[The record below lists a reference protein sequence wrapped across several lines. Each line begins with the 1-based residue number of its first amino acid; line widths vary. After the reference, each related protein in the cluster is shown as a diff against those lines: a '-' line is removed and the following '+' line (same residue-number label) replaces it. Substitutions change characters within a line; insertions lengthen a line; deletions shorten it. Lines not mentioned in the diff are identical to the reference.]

1 MSRECG
7 LPSSLR
13 LELDAQRMY
22 AAARPAD
29 ALDLAPAAVISR
41 LPDLFD
47 LSLWG
52 IAAVAVFPQ
61 VMFPRLDPVGAV
73 LAALAI
79 CLLGPA
85 LRPAGARLFAELDR
99 RHGRGVRLTAAQFL
113 LGASTAAVA
122 FLPDWQA
129 LGGLALALLCGA
141 RVLQGLSMGGAWNDL
156 AARRALGAGQRAPGW
171 SLTIASLAAVL
182 GLVVAGGMLAVLH
195 AALGASDFLAWGWR
209 YPFLI
214 SFAINIVGLFG
225 QLRLLAAATPEP
237 LVLDRRP

>member
-1 MSRECG
+1 MSHECG

-22 AAARPAD
+22 AAARPVD
-29 ALDLAPAAVISR
+29 AFDLAPVAVISR
-41 LPDLFD
+41 LPALFD

-52 IAAVAVFPQ
+52 IAAFAVFPG

-73 LAALAI
+73 LAGLAI
-79 CLLGPA
+79 CVLGPA
-85 LRPAGARLFAELDR
+85 LGPAGARLFAQLDR

-113 LGASTAAVA
+113 LGAATAAVA

-129 LGGLALALLCGA
+129 LGGPALALLCGA
-141 RVLQGLSMGGAWNDL
+141 RILQGLALGGAWSDL
-156 AARRALGAGQRAPGW
+156 AARKAVGAGRRAPDW
-171 SLTIASLAAVL
+171 SLTITSLAAVL
-182 GLVVAGGMLAVLH
+182 GLVVAGGLLAVLH
-195 AALGASDFLAWGWR
+195 AVLSASDFLAWGWR

-214 SFAINIVGLFG
+214 AFAINIVGLFG
-225 QLRLLAAATPEP
+225 QLSLLAAATPEP